1 MIALIDGEKIETNK
15 VLISFQTDQEQA
27 KSISD
32 FAKREQRS
40 VSSAIRVLIT
50 RGLAFSLIK

>member
-1 MIALIDGEKIETNK
+1 MIALPDGEKIETNK
-15 VLISFQTDQEQA
+15 VLISFQTDNEQA
-27 KSISD
+27 KLIAD